1 MRSLL
6 KTNQARFISE
16 KKRNSMCFKFFD
28 DYPEKII
35 MNFDKNEFL
44 QETSTTSLPAS
55 QLQSTMNLAFV
66 QPPFEVKTNK
76 SKFDKKLVDSA
87 SNEIK
92 SRASFIN
99 IQSFKDFFRSF
110 SPFILYFVLPTCVM
124 FIIFVLVFIISKTS
138 GNNRIQ
144 YKKENNLE
152 NCSPLIA

>member
-16 KKRNSMCFKFFD
+16 KKRNSMCFKFFN

-55 QLQSTMNLAFV
+55 QVQSTMNLAFV

-76 SKFDKKLVDSA
+76 SKVDKKLVDSA

-99 IQSFKDFFRSF
+99 IQSFKNLFRSF
-110 SPFILYFVLPTCVM
+110 SPFILYFMLPTCVM
-124 FIIFVLVFIISKTS
+124 FIIILVFIISKTS

-152 NCSPLIA
+152 NRSPLIA

>member
-1 MRSLL
+1 VRDLL
-6 KTNQARFISE
+6 KTNQAMFISE

-55 QLQSTMNLAFV
+55 QVQSTMNLAFV

-76 SKFDKKLVDSA
+76 SKVDKKLIDSA

-92 SRASFIN
+92 SPASFLN
-99 IQSFKDFFRSF
+99 IQLFKDLLRSF

-124 FIIFVLVFIISKTS
+124 FIMILVFIISKTS
-138 GNNRIQ
+138 GNNRIK

-152 NCSPLIA
+152 NRSPLIA

>member
-1 MRSLL
+1 
-6 KTNQARFISE
+6 
-16 KKRNSMCFKFFD
+16 
-28 DYPEKII
+28 

-55 QLQSTMNLAFV
+55 QVQSTMNLAFV

-76 SKFDKKLVDSA
+76 SKVDKKLVDLA

-99 IQSFKDFFRSF
+99 IQSFKNLFRSF
-110 SPFILYFVLPTCVM
+110 SPFILYFMLPTCVM
-124 FIIFVLVFIISKTS
+124 FIIILVFIISKTS

-152 NCSPLIA
+152 NRSPLIA

>member
-1 MRSLL
+1 VRSLL

-16 KKRNSMCFKFFD
+16 KKRNSMCFKFFN

-55 QLQSTMNLAFV
+55 QVQSTMNLAFV

-76 SKFDKKLVDSA
+76 SKVDKKLVDSA

-99 IQSFKDFFRSF
+99 IQSFKDLFRSF
-110 SPFILYFVLPTCVM
+110 SPFILYFMLPTCVM
-124 FIIFVLVFIISKTS
+124 FIIILVFIISKTF

-152 NCSPLIA
+152 NRSPLIA

>member
-1 MRSLL
+1 
-6 KTNQARFISE
+6 
-16 KKRNSMCFKFFD
+16 MCFKFFN

-55 QLQSTMNLAFV
+55 QVQSTMNLAFV

-76 SKFDKKLVDSA
+76 SKVDKKLVDSA

-99 IQSFKDFFRSF
+99 IQSFKDLFRSF
-110 SPFILYFVLPTCVM
+110 SPFILYFMLPTCVM
-124 FIIFVLVFIISKTS
+124 FIIILVFIISKTS

-152 NCSPLIA
+152 NRSPLIA

>member
-16 KKRNSMCFKFFD
+16 KKRNSMCFKFFN

-55 QLQSTMNLAFV
+55 QVQSTMNLAFV

-76 SKFDKKLVDSA
+76 SKVDKKLVDSA

-99 IQSFKDFFRSF
+99 IQSFKDLFRSF
-110 SPFILYFVLPTCVM
+110 SPFILYFMLPTCVM
-124 FIIFVLVFIISKTS
+124 FIIILVFIISKTF

-152 NCSPLIA
+152 NRSPLIA

>member
-1 MRSLL
+1 VRSLL

-16 KKRNSMCFKFFD
+16 KKRNSMCFKFFN

-55 QLQSTMNLAFV
+55 QVQSTMNLAFV

-76 SKFDKKLVDSA
+76 SKVDKKLVDSA

-99 IQSFKDFFRSF
+99 IQSFKDLFRSF
-110 SPFILYFVLPTCVM
+110 SPFILYFMLPTCVM
-124 FIIFVLVFIISKTS
+124 FIIILVFIISKTS

-152 NCSPLIA
+152 NRSPLIA